1 MRYKL
6 TIEYDG
12 GPFSGWQ
19 RLGVG
24 ASVQGALEDAV
35 FALTGARS
43 DVVGAGRTDAGVH
56 AQGQVA
62 HVDIEKPFA
71 PQRLADAL
79 NAHLRPH
86 PIAVLAAAE
95 AAPAFHARFDAV
107 RRSYLYR
114 IVNRR
119 APLTLDQG
127 KAWRVPRALDV
138 AAMHEAAQR
147 LVGRHDFTTFRDSQC
162 QAKSPVKT
170 LDLAE
175 VLCLDAA
182 VLSSPVYGGGGREAT
197 GGGSS
202 VFPPQSRASHLD
214 SSPPPKSRGD
224 FGLLDTA
231 GRGAAGGG
239 GANQGEQV
247 CLAFS
252 AQSFLHR
259 QVRSMVGTL
268 VEVGLGK
275 MSADDLADALAAAD
289 RRRCGPVAPPDGL
302 YLVRVDY

>member
-19 RLGVG
+19 RLSAS

-86 PIAVLAAAE
+86 PVAVLSAEE
-95 AAPAFHARFDAV
+95 AAPDFHARFDAV
-107 RRSYLYR
+107 QRSYVYK
-114 IVNRR
+114 IINRR
-119 APLTLDQG
+119 APLALEKG

-138 AAMHEAAQR
+138 EAMRGAAQR

-170 LDLAE
+170 LDVAE
-175 VLCLDAA
+175 VLIPT
-182 VLSSPVYGGGGREAT
+182 SP
-197 GGGSS
+197 
-202 VFPPQSRASHLD
+202 
-214 SSPPPKSRGD
+214 K
-224 FGLLDTA
+224 
-231 GRGAAGGG
+231 G
-239 GANQGEQV
+239 GAEVQ
-247 CLAFS
+247 LAFS

-275 MSADDLADALAAAD
+275 MSADDLVDALAAAD

-302 YLVRVDY
+302 YLVRVDYGAKYRRSTAS